1 MSTGRRPLPRP
12 LLAALAGAALLVVV
26 QQQLLER
33 RPPRLLSLEPQVH
46 SSGPAALDL
55 RFSRPM
61 ERASLEARSR
71 LAPALAHRWL
81 GRDANVRLLLQ
92 PGQTVRGPLTL
103 QLAGEDRR
111 GRSLAPERWHW
122 DPRPLLLVVAEVDG
136 GEQLQVQHHDGRWQP
151 ISPVWRRLASV
162 EPLADGSGVVVLAAD
177 RQGRQRLWKRSLR
190 PRSLVRHPA
199 TLAPPQLGPLQAL
212 EPNPLS
218 FAHLSSNRR
227 GDLLMQ
233 LGPEAPGATV
243 TRWIEP
249 DGRRHDLMLPVSGP
263 ILLLPEGEGMV
274 VPNPDGLEL
283 RSLRGALAGAA
294 ERPQVLP
301 GSRMLAA
308 FCPASGEALLI
319 RHWPDFRRSL
329 ERVQPGSAPITLWL
343 GSEAVLAA
351 SCSPSGDR
359 AWMLLN
365 RWQAAVANELVRL
378 DRAGRIEARLD
389 LGAWAPEPG
398 MPMGYDPVGDQLL
411 LTLRRDPREP
421 ARPALVDGRTMAL
434 RILAKPV
441 RQALWLPGG

>member
-1 MSTGRRPLPRP
+1 
-12 LLAALAGAALLVVV
+12 
-26 QQQLLER
+26 
-33 RPPRLLSLEPQVH
+33 
-46 SSGPAALDL
+46 
-55 RFSRPM
+55 
-61 ERASLEARSR
+61 
-71 LAPALAHRWL
+71 
-81 GRDANVRLLLQ
+81 
-92 PGQTVRGPLTL
+92 
-103 QLAGEDRR
+103 
-111 GRSLAPERWHW
+111 
-122 DPRPLLLVVAEVDG
+122 
-136 GEQLQVQHHDGRWQP
+136 
-151 ISPVWRRLASV
+151 
-162 EPLADGSGVVVLAAD
+162 
-177 RQGRQRLWKRSLR
+177 
-190 PRSLVRHPA
+190 
-199 TLAPPQLGPLQAL
+199 
-212 EPNPLS
+212 
-218 FAHLSSNRR
+218 
-227 GDLLMQ
+227 
-233 LGPEAPGATV
+233 
-243 TRWIEP
+243 
-249 DGRRHDLMLPVSGP
+249 
-263 ILLLPEGEGMV
+263 MV

-329 ERVQPGSAPITLWL
+329 ERVQPGTAPITLWL

>member
-1 MSTGRRPLPRP
+1 MSNGLPPLPHP

-26 QQQLLER
+26 QQQILER

-55 RFSRPM
+55 RFSRPLG
-61 ERASLEARSR
+61 RASLQARSR
-71 LAPALAHRWL
+71 LQPPLAHRWL
-81 GRDANVRLLLQ
+81 GSETTLRLLLQ
-92 PGQTVRGPLTL
+92 PGQQVRSPLSL
-103 QLAGEDRR
+103 ELAGEDRR
-111 GRSLAPERWHW
+111 GRSLAPQRWHW
-122 DPRPLLLVVAEVDG
+122 EPRPLLLVVAEVEG
-136 GEQLQVQHHDGRWQP
+136 GEQLQIQDHDGRWQP
-151 ISPVWRRLASV
+151 ISPIWRRIPSV

-177 RQGRQRLWKRSLR
+177 HQGRQRLWKRTLR

-199 TLAPPQLGPLQAL
+199 TLGPPQLGSLQPLGP
-212 EPNPLS
+212 EGLS

-227 GDLLMQ
+227 GDLVLQ
-233 LGPEAPGATV
+233 WGSQAPGTTV

-249 DGRRHDLMLPVSGP
+249 DGRRHDLKLPVSGP

-274 VPNPDGLEL
+274 VPTPDGLEL
-283 RSLRGALAGAA
+283 RSLRGALAGAT

-308 FCPASGEALLI
+308 FCPASGQALLV

-329 ERVQPGSAPITLWL
+329 ERVQPGPAPITLWL

-351 SCSPSGDR
+351 SCSPNGDR

-378 DRAGRIEARLD
+378 DRTGRIDARLD
-389 LGAWAPEPG
+389 LRAWTPEPG
-398 MPMGYDPVGDQLL
+398 MPMVYDPVADQLL
-411 LTLRRDPREP
+411 LTLRRDPRQP
-421 ARPALVDGRTMAL
+421 ARAALVDGRTMAL
-434 RILAKPV
+434 RILPKPV